1 MLARVRRSG
10 ATNKLETFAGNDL
23 QNEWHHFA
31 FIGTIVGLKALFE
44 FEGEGGGGVKELW
57 GSE

>member
-31 FIGTIVGLKALFE
+31 FYWNNGAIEGFFE
-44 FEGEGGGGVKELW
+44 SLNEKKVEG
-57 GSE
+57 